1 MIVLWGSI
9 VKKDLDLAEHVLDL
23 LMPLGGITRRYMF
36 GGWGFYKDG
45 LFFALIADG
54 RFYLKTGPCNVQ
66 EFRDAGLVPWAYKS
80 DTGSPTMNY
89 HEAPEGVL
97 ENPAL
102 MAVWAQKGL
111 AAAREAAVKKTRKKP
126 R

>member
-1 MIVLWGSI
+1 
-9 VKKDLDLAEHVLDL
+9 
-23 LMPLGGITRRYMF
+23 
-36 GGWGFYKDG
+36 
-45 LFFALIADG
+45 
-54 RFYLKTGPCNVQ
+54 
-66 EFRDAGLVPWAYKS
+66 
-80 DTGSPTMNY
+80 MNY